1 MRKTAV
7 KPTSNIEALDQ
18 MLLSLPEENDG
29 MLLAEFDGFCAG
41 LVVSPEMIPP
51 SEWLP
56 HVWGPGGMPAFEYED
71 ALQQALDLIMG
82 HYNEVAQALSPPNVE
97 LSPVFDED
105 QRTGDI
111 LWEMWVLGFEQAMRL
126 RMNAWEQIVESPDEE
141 AGSSVT
147 MMLALYQ
154 IAKGNSDLPE
164 SSIAELTEQAPELI
178 PDMVFALNGWTKG
191 NALPEPFPS
200 WAAANTPTGPVRH
213 NKVGRN
219 EPCFCGSGRKYKR
232 CCGAN

>member
-1 MRKTAV
+1 V
-7 KPTSNIEALDQ
+7 KPVSNIEALDQ

-41 LVVSPEMIPP
+41 LFVSPEMIPP

-56 HVWGPGGMPAFEYED
+56 HVWGPGGIPDFETED
-71 ALQQALDLIMG
+71 ALQQALDLAMG
-82 HYNEVAQALSPPNVE
+82 HYNEVAQALSPPDIE

-126 RMNAWEQIVESPDEE
+126 RMDAWERIIESSDDE

-154 IAKGNSDLPE
+154 IAKGSSDLPAN
-164 SSIAELTEQAPELI
+164 SIAELTEQAPELI
-178 PDMVFALNGWTKG
+178 PDMVFALDHWTKG
-191 NALPEPFPS
+191 NSRPEPFPS
-200 WAAANTPTGPVRH
+200 WVAANTPTAPVRH
-213 NKVGRN
+213 IKVGRN
-219 EPCFCGSGRKYKR
+219 EPCPCGSGRKYKR